1 MSRVENP
8 NLEKFIKN
16 FVVNAL
22 ENCNDFVKVYKKGFA
37 RRKIEDIVKHVF

>member
-22 ENCNDFVKVYKKGFA
+22 ENCNDIVKVYKK
-37 RRKIEDIVKHVF
+37 